1 MIIRGWQKSQK
12 LVEYQRSW
20 SHSHGKRLVKIL
32 IKDIKI
38 LPHPFVY
45 NHPYRHQ
52 NLHHWFIIPK
62 TPIITREP
70 WEETFA
76 TSTWSEKISTRNRH
90 QYLLSTRSVT
100 ISNDNCWFNLDVKI
114 VNRLHQL
121 FNEMSKFPV
130 CWVRRLPAEI
140 GTSRFFALDV
150 SCF

>member
-1 MIIRGWQKSQK
+1 MCSQLHNHQVQQNCHQRKHVNLLMIIRGWQNSQK

-76 TSTWSEKISTRNRH
+76 TSTWSEKISTRNWH
-90 QYLLSTRSVT
+90 QYLFSTRSVP
-100 ISNDNCWFNLDVKI
+100 ISSDNFWFNLDVKI
-114 VNRLHQL
+114 ANKLHQ
-121 FNEMSKFPV
+121 
-130 CWVRRLPAEI
+130 EI
-140 GTSRFFALDV
+140 FTSNWHQ
-150 SCF
+150 